1 MEVMKKAL
9 ENYYNEHGVIVN
21 FDNSEDIVEQY
32 GIGEYIKSR
41 EENDDD
47 YEWIEDF
54 GEAVEETKKEYGLTL
69 FINDDNVELIYCK
82 PCDKEKAVQWV
93 RDYNDIPIQIDYNKY
108 LCDIG
113 YYIPSKHYSHE
124 YDPNPDFE
132 EQTPV
137 KDFHE
142 FETEWIEEKILI

>member
-54 GEAVEETKKEYGLTL
+54 GEAVEEIKKSMVLL
-69 FINDDNVELIYCK
+69 FSLMMIMSN
-82 PCDKEKAVQWV
+82 
-93 RDYNDIPIQIDYNKY
+93 
-108 LCDIG
+108 
-113 YYIPSKHYSHE
+113 
-124 YDPNPDFE
+124 
-132 EQTPV
+132 
-137 KDFHE
+137 
-142 FETEWIEEKILI
+142 